1 MSAPQSL
8 IQAVLQRLAARLGG
22 GLLDAAASLSV
33 LAQDAPGRLLQEM
46 QLFWREV
53 EAEAERI
60 ERGEEGSDG
69 GPGWPSEA
77 GAPSAAPATADPQT
91 RIDNLR
97 ARIAALAQRLDRP

>member
-8 IQAVLQRLAARLGG
+8 IQAALQRLAARLGG
-22 GLLDAAASLSV
+22 GLLDAAAALSL
-33 LAQDAPGRLLQEM
+33 LAQDAPGRLRQEM
-46 QLFWREV
+46 QLFWQEV

-60 ERGEEGSDG
+60 ERGEGSEGRQ
-69 GPGWPSEA
+69 GWPTAS
-77 GAPSAAPATADPQT
+77 GAPAAANCGSDPQT